1 MGTVVRM
8 DHAEEL
14 IEVLHQV
21 EQDILDHGAES
32 LAVVYVRKND
42 KSHRVVAL
50 PNANIDSILAGLDFA
65 KLEVMMTIM
74 NQMHERTDET

>member
-1 MGTVVRM
+1 MGTVTRL
-8 DHAEEL
+8 DHAEAL
-14 IEVLHQV
+14 I
-21 EQDILDHGAES
+21 DILHDVEKDILENGAES

-65 KLEVMMTIM
+65 KLEVMMTIL
-74 NQMHERTDET
+74 NQMHEHADET